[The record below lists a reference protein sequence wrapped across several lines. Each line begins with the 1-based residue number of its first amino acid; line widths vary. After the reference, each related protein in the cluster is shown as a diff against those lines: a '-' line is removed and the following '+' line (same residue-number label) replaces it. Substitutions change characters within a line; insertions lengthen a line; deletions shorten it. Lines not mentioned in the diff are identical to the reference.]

1 MKLAFISWFVI
12 SSTLL
17 LEKVNGDDECGT
29 IDCVDCIE
37 SGCAWAVGQCL
48 ESCSMIADAPC
59 YSSTYSTDPATEIC
73 QRKDDDEADSAACFS
88 QTDCGGCVQTLKSDG
103 SYCQWYAEDSFG
115 SPHPSP
121 YCSTGGCDMVGCGS
135 SVCPQVDNS
144 MVDETIITSTSTL
157 DCSVATECSDCLNGN
172 CSWSPEAGCFD
183 SCDFIAD
190 ASCFSPGGITDT
202 VQEVCDRIDAN
213 EQNQELCS
221 QPEDCTSC
229 IDTIQSD
236 GTTCKWYTDYPDGTS
251 LGDPYCGTGACNMD
265 GVCGSDTCTAPA
277 TTISTTSGANGGSIQ
292 CFASKNQVN
301 ILQGPSG
308 TTMKPIKDLR
318 IGDFVQVEHG
328 EYSRVYSFAHLDSSR
343 KSSFLQIYLDNLKS
357 PLEVTPEHLL
367 FAKSSGGKTVESKAA
382 SLIKLGDELLLPSGG
397 TSTVTKISNTIR
409 NDGIYAPLT
418 EKGTIAVSGV
428 LASCY
433 VALPSSHKFSA
444 SFHWLSHTATLPR
457 RWYCRFNWKSCQ
469 NESYTSDGLATWASL
484 MWILAEPIL
493 ESGIETV
500 LLTTAVLSI
509 LMTKVI
515 MVVKQRKA
523 AA

>member
-17 LEKVNGDDECGT
+17 LEKVNGDECGT
-29 IDCVDCIE
+29 IDCIDCIE
-37 SGCAWAVGQCL
+37 SSCAWAVGICL

-59 YSSTYSTDPATEIC
+59 YSSEYSSDPATEIC
-73 QRKDDDEADSAACFS
+73 QRKDDDEADSAACSS

-135 SVCPQVDNS
+135 SVCP
-144 MVDETIITSTSTL
+144 L

-172 CSWSPEAGCFD
+172 CSWSPEIGCFD
-183 SCDFIAD
+183 SCDLIAD
-190 ASCFSPGGITDT
+190 ASCFSPGRITDT
-202 VQEVCDRIDAN
+202 VQEVCDSIDVN
-213 EQNQELCS
+213 DQNQLWFS
-221 QPEDCTSC
+221 
-229 IDTIQSD
+229 I
-236 GTTCKWYTDYPDGTS
+236 
-251 LGDPYCGTGACNMD
+251 
-265 GVCGSDTCTAPA
+265 
-277 TTISTTSGANGGSIQ
+277 IQ
-292 CFASKNQVN
+292 CFAGNNQVN
-301 ILQGPSG
+301 VLQGSFSNI
-308 TTMKPIKDLR
+308 TKPIKELR
-318 IGDFVQVEHG
+318 IGDFVQVEHD

-343 KSSFLQIYLDNLKS
+343 KSSFLQIYSDNLKS
-357 PLEVTPEHLL
+357 PLEITPDHLL

-397 TSTVTKISNTIR
+397 TSTVTKIRNTIR
-409 NDGIYAPLT
+409 KDGIYAPLT

-433 VALPSSHKFSA
+433 VALPSNHKFSS
-444 SFHWLSHTATLPR
+444 SFHWLSHMATLPR
-457 RWYCRFNWKSCQ
+457 RWYCQFNWESCQ
-469 NESYTSDGLATWASL
+469 NESYTSDGLATWAHV
-484 MWILAEPIL
+484 MWVLAEPIL

-500 LLTTAVLSI
+500 LLTTTVLSI

-515 MVVKQRKA
+515 MVVKKGKA